1 MKGTAAR
8 RKKNPPAGLTRLV
21 RVIQRVEKDL
31 NAKIDLLRGELRA
44 SETALA
50 AARLHALNEGQV
62 REGARRLKDNL
73 KVLYDSG
80 IIDRQGHRIRND
92 GLDASSD
99 RASDVV

>member
-1 MKGTAAR
+1 MKGASAR
-8 RKKNPPAGLTRLV
+8 RKKNQPVGLTRLV

-44 SETALA
+44 SETALG
-50 AARLHALNEGQV
+50 AARLRALNEGQI
-62 REGARRLKDNL
+62 REGAGRLKDDL
-73 KVLYDSG
+73 KVLHDSG

-92 GLDASSD
+92 GPAASSD